1 MQSGVVFNSGIFCLN
16 LPNARLTGM
25 RHYSLVVGGLLAWN
39 RCSFYFSPLLQE
51 NLSPTGKYLC
61 DEHKFAYFPRVLES
75 LHHSGIQCYWCP
87 RLVQFHSSLMNSC
100 PWESSSASLLL
111 LLHLDKAT
119 SLPDHFVVCEET
131 CRMCSQAPWTN
142 DQYRIRH
149 DSIWFPLFLF
159 HWRLICLG
167 ASLGSAPARPPT
179 GVLWT

>member
-1 MQSGVVFNSGIFCLN
+1 MQSGVVFNSGISCVN

-25 RHYSLVVGGLLAWN
+25 RHYSLVVGGLLVWN

-51 NLSPTGKYLC
+51 NLPQASISVMSINLLTSQGYLNPFTTLGSNVTDAPGWC
-61 DEHKFAYFPRVLES
+61 SSIVHWWIRVPEKALQPPCYFFSIWIRQ
-75 LHHSGIQCYWCP
+75 HHCLTILWC
-87 RLVQFHSSLMNSC
+87 
-100 PWESSSASLLL
+100 
-111 LLHLDKAT
+111 
-119 SLPDHFVVCEET
+119 VCEET

-167 ASLGSAPARPPT
+167 ASLSSAPARPPT